1 MKNLLVIMFM
11 VVVALGFMRVFEIA
25 DRLIDSYNVAHI
37 TQMEA
42 DRFAEDLQTNP
53 DLIGD

>member
-25 DRLIDSYNVAHI
+25 DRLIDSYQVAHI

>member
-11 VVVALGFMRVFEIA
+11 VVVALGFMRVFEGCY
-25 DRLIDSYNVAHI
+25 RLIDSYNVAHI

-42 DRFAEDLQTNP
+42 DRFAHDLETNP